1 MDYKIITDTSCDLS
15 KDMSRD
21 LNITYVPFYI
31 TIDGV
36 EYIDNDELDVNYFIG
51 EMMKS
56 SEPIRT
62 ACASSF
68 EYAKALNDC
77 DENNIF
83 VVTISSKVSGS
94 YNSAK
99 IAVDEFKKEN
109 PEKNVYLVDSESA
122 SAGHTSLVL
131 KIVDI
136 IKEES
141 SFNEKVTK
149 IDKMVEDN
157 RTYFILESLDNL
169 IKNGRIN
176 KKVGGFANFL
186 NIKPIMKAEHGE
198 IAIHE
203 VNRGF
208 KKALTSLAKQV
219 GADFKNILPKRII
232 ISYVNCE
239 EKADF
244 LEEKIRELT
253 ASTIEIIKV
262 PTKGLAS
269 AYADNGGIVIGF

>member
-15 KDMSRD
+15 KEMARD

-31 TIDGV
+31 SISGV
-36 EYIDNDELDVNYFIG
+36 EYTDDDELDVNAFIQ
-51 EMMKS
+51 EMVKAP
-56 SEPIRT
+56 EPIRT

-68 EYAKALNDC
+68 EYTKALNDC
-77 DENNIF
+77 EENNIF

-109 PEKNVYLVDSESA
+109 PNKNVYLVDSQSA
-122 SAGHTSLVL
+122 SAGHTAVVL
-131 KIVDI
+131 KIFDI
-136 IKEES
+136 IKEDS
-141 SFNEKVTK
+141 SFSEKVSK
-149 IDKMVEDN
+149 IDKMIEN
-157 RTYFILESLDNL
+157 NYTYFILERLQNL

-176 KKVGGFANFL
+176 KSVGGFANFL
-186 NIKPIMKAEHGE
+186 NIKPIMKAKHGE
-198 IAIHE
+198 IALHE
-203 VNRGF
+203 INRGF
-208 KKALTSLAKQV
+208 KKSLTNLAKQV
-219 GADFKNILPKRII
+219 GIDLKNVSPKRII

-239 EKADF
+239 DKANL

-253 ASTIEIIKV
+253 DITEILKI

-269 AYADNGGIVIGF
+269 AYADDGGIVIGF

>member
-15 KDMSRD
+15 KEMARD

-31 TIDGV
+31 SISGV
-36 EYIDNDELDVNYFIG
+36 EYTDDDELDVNAFIQ
-51 EMMKS
+51 EMVKAP
-56 SEPIRT
+56 EPIRT

-68 EYAKALNDC
+68 EYTKALNDC
-77 DENNIF
+77 EENNIF

-109 PEKNVYLVDSESA
+109 PNKNVYLVDSQSA
-122 SAGHTSLVL
+122 SAGHTAVVL
-131 KIVDI
+131 KIFDI
-136 IKEES
+136 IKEDS
-141 SFNEKVTK
+141 SFSEKVSK
-149 IDKMVEDN
+149 IDKMIEN
-157 RTYFILESLDNL
+157 NYTYFILERLQNL

-176 KKVGGFANFL
+176 KSVGGFANFL
-186 NIKPIMKAEHGE
+186 NIKPIMKAKHGE
-198 IAIHE
+198 IALHE
-203 VNRGF
+203 INRGF
-208 KKALTSLAKQV
+208 KKSLTNLAKQV
-219 GADFKNILPKRII
+219 GIDLKSVSPKRII

-239 EKADF
+239 DKANL

-253 ASTIEIIKV
+253 DITEILKI

-269 AYADNGGIVIGF
+269 AYADDGGIVIGF